1 MHKVKILIT
10 GRSNDEIEAAERVLA
25 DDPRCD
31 TETRIISNG
40 HVDPLHG
47 VDMMPDLLML
57 CDIGANGELQSLV
70 ERAGGDRPVLVV
82 FGPGEDTAA
91 IRMAMKAGAR
101 DYLTLPLDAAEV
113 DDIVTQLASELSA
126 EAEKHAGSLHVFI
139 NGKGGSGAT
148 FLATNVAHGL
158 ATSDHQVTLVDL
170 DLQFAGLCRYLDIK
184 PTRGLFEAIQAIENM
199 DEVSAEAFTT
209 RHDSGLRLLSGRTD
223 ELHLNSEMSPE
234 QLITMLRAYQRFN
247 DFVIVDLPRNIDIL
261 NAAILESADRIS
273 VVMQQSFPHL
283 HDTSRLLQILREDL
297 GISNDHLTVVVN
309 RYEKDSAILFKD
321 IEKALRIE
329 NIVKIPNHY
338 RLTSES
344 VNTGIPLSE
353 VNRRASVVKGLREFY
368 QSIGG
373 LQEPETGGAARA
385 FQNLFRR

>member
-126 EAEKHAGSLHVFI
+126 EAEKHSGSLHVFI

-184 PTRGLFEAIQAIENM
+184 PTRGLFEAIQASEFLEYKVDAIGP
-199 DEVSAEAFTT
+199 DTISAKM
-209 RHDSGLRLLSGRTD
+209 
-223 ELHLNSEMSPE
+223 MSS
-234 QLITMLRAYQRFN
+234 
-247 DFVIVDLPRNIDIL
+247 DL
-261 NAAILESADRIS
+261 
-273 VVMQQSFPHL
+273 
-283 HDTSRLLQILREDL
+283 
-297 GISNDHLTVVVN
+297 
-309 RYEKDSAILFKD
+309 K
-321 IEKALRIE
+321 
-329 NIVKIPNHY
+329 
-338 RLTSES
+338 
-344 VNTGIPLSE
+344 
-353 VNRRASVVKGLREFY
+353 
-368 QSIGG
+368 
-373 LQEPETGGAARA
+373 
-385 FQNLFRR
+385 